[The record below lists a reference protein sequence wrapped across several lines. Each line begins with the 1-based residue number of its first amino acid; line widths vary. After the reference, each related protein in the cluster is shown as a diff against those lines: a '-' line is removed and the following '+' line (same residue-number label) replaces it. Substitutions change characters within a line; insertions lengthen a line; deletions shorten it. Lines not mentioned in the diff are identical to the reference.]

1 MRPIVWG
8 LIVFFICGVLW
19 LMSTIFAV
27 LEAFG
32 GTVGVFT
39 WIFVLTMLGT
49 FLSIPVAIV
58 AEIIRWWKH
67 RKAKKV
73 IEQRG

>member
-1 MRPIVWG
+1 
-8 LIVFFICGVLW
+8 
-19 LMSTIFAV
+19 MSTIFAV